1 MPAIILKTLK
11 DFLQWASDR
20 FEKAHLYYGHGTDN
34 AWDEAMALAR
44 AILRLGP
51 DLKIDEIERTL
62 ALKEKE
68 QLIQLVNTRIN
79 KHIPMPY
86 LIQEVWFAH
95 RKFYIDERALIP
107 RSPFAELILKG
118 FQPWLGK
125 YPIRSILD
133 LCTGSG
139 CLAIT
144 CAYIFKEA
152 QIDAVDISEEA
163 LAVAEKNIALHQ
175 CGDRVRLL
183 HSDLYQACTEK
194 QYDIIISNPPY
205 VSAREMQTM
214 PLEYQWEP
222 KIALAAGKDGL
233 QAVKAILHG
242 APEHLTEQGLLFI
255 EVGNRAAALQKQYP
269 QISFTWLEFEHG
281 GEGVLLLA
289 AQDKAQWAVF

>member
-1 MPAIILKTLK
+1 VPAIILKTLK